1 MLRLNHKWKEIVAL
15 ALPVVIS
22 KLSFTA
28 MGLVDTAMVGRL
40 GASEQAA
47 VGIATTFMFT
57 LYVFGLGIVGAVNT
71 FVAQSHGAG
80 RPQDCGAALGH
91 SLLIGTAIGALT
103 LVALLSSAPLFRA
116 AGLSEAVSEIGYDY
130 LFWRVMGLPG
140 VFWYWSYNGYLEGLG
155 ETRTPMRITL
165 AANLVNIVG
174 DYALIFGPG
183 PLPALGV
190 AGAGMATALSNLF
203 MLGCFV
209 WVVHRP
215 GSRYESFGSK
225 LIFSR
230 VRRRLLRRM
239 LKVGFPMGVQFFLE
253 VGAFLVFSVMV
264 GWVGDVALAAH
275 QVVLRLWSVSFMTAW
290 GISVAATTLVGRH
303 QGEGRPDAAF
313 EAGMRTVWLAV
324 GIAIAI
330 GALYALA
337 PGPLAALFTDV
348 VEVIGIATGLV
359 YLCALNQLLD
369 CVNIVAYGA
378 LKGAGDTRW
387 PMWTVVITNWVA
399 GVPLVYALTIGA
411 GLGAAGAWAGM
422 GLVLGVQA
430 GLMLVRFRGG
440 RWREIQIVEDPST

>member
-1 MLRLNHKWKEIVAL
+1 MLRLNGKWKEIVTL

-80 RPQDCGAALGH
+80 RPQDCGVALGH
-91 SLLIGTAIGALT
+91 SLVIGTSIGALT
-103 LVALLSSAPLFRA
+103 LVVLLLSAPMFHL
-116 AGLSEAVSEIGYDY
+116 AGLSEPVAEIGYDY

-140 VFWYWSYNGYLEGLG
+140 VFWYWAYNGYLEGIG

-165 AANLVNIVG
+165 AANLINIVG
-174 DYALIFGPG
+174 DYTLIFGPG

-190 AGAGMATALSNLF
+190 EGAGMATALSNLF

-215 GSRYESFGSK
+215 QSRYQAFGSK
-225 LIFSR
+225 LVFSGI
-230 VRRRLLRRM
+230 RRRLLGRM

-264 GWVGDVALAAH
+264 GWVSDVALAAH
-275 QVVLRLWSVSFMTAW
+275 QVALRLWSVSFMTAW

-303 QGEGRPDAAF
+303 QGEGRSDAAYQ
-313 EAGMRTVWLAV
+313 AGMRTVYLAV
-324 GIAIAI
+324 GIAVVI
-330 GALYALA
+330 GGVYALI
-337 PGPLAALFTDV
+337 PETLASLFTDV
-348 VEVIGIATGLV
+348 GDVIAIASGLV

-387 PMWTVVITNWVA
+387 PMWTVVLTNWVA
-399 GVPLVYALTIGA
+399 GVPLVYALTISA
-411 GLGAAGAWAGM
+411 ELGAAGAWAGM
-422 GLVLGVQA
+422 GIVLGVQA

-440 RWREIQIVEDPST
+440 RWREIKLVEDLSN

>member
-1 MLRLNHKWKEIVAL
+1 MSSAQEKWKEIVTL

-80 RPQDCGAALGH
+80 RPRECGVALGH
-91 SLLIGTAIGALT
+91 ALLIGTAIGALT
-103 LVALLSSAPLFRA
+103 LVALLLSAPLFHMV
-116 AGLSEAVSEIGYDY
+116 GLSERVAEIGYDY

-140 VFWYWSYNGYLEGLG
+140 VFWYWAYNGFLEGLG

-174 DYALIFGPG
+174 DYTLIFGPG

-190 AGAGMATALSNLF
+190 EGAGMATATSNLF

-215 GSRYESFGSK
+215 GSRYREFGAQRV
-225 LIFSR
+225 FSGW
-230 VRRRLLRRM
+230 RRRLLGRM
-239 LKVGFPMGVQFFLE
+239 LAVGLPMGVQFFLE

-275 QVVLRLWSVSFMTAW
+275 QVALRLWSVSFMTAW
-290 GISVAATTLVGRH
+290 GISAAATTLVGRH
-303 QGEGRPDAAF
+303 QGAGASDAAF
-313 EAGMRTVWLAV
+313 EAGMRTVRLAV
-324 GIAIAI
+324 GVALLV
-330 GALYALA
+330 GGLYALL
-337 PGPLAALFTDV
+337 PGPLASLFTDV
-348 VEVIGIATGLV
+348 EEVLGIASGLM

-387 PMWTVVITNWVA
+387 PMWTVVVTNWVV
-399 GVPLVYALTIGA
+399 GVPLVYGLTIAA
-411 GLGAAGAWAGM
+411 GLGATGAWAGM
-422 GLVLGVQA
+422 GIVLGVQA
-430 GLMLVRFRGG
+430 GLMLIRFRGG
-440 RWREIQIVEDPST
+440 RWREIKLVDDIS

>member
-1 MLRLNHKWKEIVAL
+1 MLRLNDKWKEIVTL

-80 RPQDCGAALGH
+80 RPQECGVALGH
-91 SLLIGTAIGALT
+91 SLVIGTSIGALT
-103 LVALLSSAPLFRA
+103 LVVLLLSAPVFHW
-116 AGLSEAVSEIGYDY
+116 AGLSAPVAEIGYDY

-140 VFWYWSYNGYLEGLG
+140 VFWYWSYNGYLEGIG

-165 AANLVNIVG
+165 AANLINIVG
-174 DYALIFGPG
+174 DYTLIFGPG

-190 AGAGMATALSNLF
+190 EGAGMATALSNLF

-215 GSRYESFGSK
+215 RSPYRAFGSK
-225 LIFSR
+225 LVFSGI
-230 VRRRLLRRM
+230 RRRLLGRM
-239 LKVGFPMGVQFFLE
+239 LKVGFPMGIQFFLE

-264 GWVGDVALAAH
+264 GWVSDAALAAH
-275 QVVLRLWSVSFMTAW
+275 QVALRLWSVSFMTAW

-303 QGEGRPDAAF
+303 QGEGRSDAAYQ
-313 EAGMRTVWLAV
+313 AGMSTVYLAV
-324 GIAIAI
+324 GIAVVI
-330 GALYALA
+330 GGIYTLI
-337 PGPLAALFTDV
+337 PEPLTALFTDV
-348 VEVIGIATGLV
+348 DEVIGIASGLV
-359 YLCALNQLLD
+359 YLCALNQFLD

-387 PMWTVVITNWVA
+387 PMWTVVLTNWVA

-422 GLVLGVQA
+422 GIVLGVQA

-440 RWREIQIVEDPST
+440 RWREIKIVEDPTT